1 MSSRWQLPLLFS
13 RRGDGKVQEWTIEI
27 ENNRFRTIS
36 GMTDCEKV
44 TSEWTVCSGKNIGR
58 SNETSPNDQACAE
71 ANAKWKKKRE
81 KGYSEQINEVDSHGL
96 FKPMLAHNYEDHKKK
111 LFSGSGTRVFSDPK
125 LNGMRCIAKV
135 DGLWTRNG
143 KKITACPH
151 IWTAVEPLF
160 KYKPDA
166 VLDGELYNHD
176 LRHKLNR
183 IMELVRKSI
192 LSEEDLAKAKEQI
205 QYHIYDSIG
214 LGDFS
219 SSTPFSDRKGEL
231 LNLPQLLKN
240 LTDPSRWDY
249 LDSIKIVD
257 SVEVSSFEELD
268 AQYKRLL
275 KDDWEGQMIRIDA
288 PYQNKRTSKLLKRK
302 EFVDE
307 EFIVVDIV
315 EGDGNWTGAAK
326 SIVCRHP
333 DGRTFNSN
341 IKGDYEYLKLILEQ
355 RKNYIGRSATVKYF
369 EKTEYGIPQFPFVVA
384 FDRESVEG

>member
-1 MSSRWQLPLLFS
+1 MNKIRGQALEKSWVVSYYQKSRIFLIL
-13 RRGDGKVQEWTIEI
+13 
-27 ENNRFRTIS
+27 
-36 GMTDCEKV
+36 
-44 TSEWTVCSGKNIGR
+44 
-58 SNETSPNDQACAE
+58 
-71 ANAKWKKKRE
+71 ANL
-81 KGYSEQINEVDSHGL
+81 IN
-96 FKPMLAHNYEDHKKK
+96 
-111 LFSGSGTRVFSDPK
+111 
-125 LNGMRCIAKV
+125 
-135 DGLWTRNG
+135 
-143 KKITACPH
+143 
-151 IWTAVEPLF
+151 
-160 KYKPDA
+160 
-166 VLDGELYNHD
+166 
-176 LRHKLNR
+176 
-183 IMELVRKSI
+183 
-192 LSEEDLAKAKEQI
+192 LSA
-205 QYHIYDSIG
+205 Y
-214 LGDFS
+214 
-219 SSTPFSDRKGEL
+219 
-231 LNLPQLLKN
+231 
-240 LTDPSRWDY
+240 Y